1 MIDYDHNKDF
11 TNHKCVIIIDAN
23 KKTVRDAKPQPYDM
37 MVSGTKTKQPNFIYL
52 GFGTAHSCYSKEL
65 KREVSLSGS
74 GHFYISKKKK

>member
-1 MIDYDHNKDF
+1 
-11 TNHKCVIIIDAN
+11 
-23 KKTVRDAKPQPYDM
+23 M
-37 MVSGTKTKQPNFIYL
+37 MVSGTKTKQPKFIYL